1 MELSIS
7 GLSKSYGA
15 INALNDINIT
25 FEPGITA
32 LLGPNGSGKSTLM
45 NILSGNLRGYTG
57 SIQYR
62 TDKNDIFHSAFDKR
76 YFTVIGYMP
85 QYPGMYSNFNVEQYL
100 RYISV
105 IKGVGDGLRGKE
117 KNTLISIEI
126 ENALFSVDLFKDRQK
141 TISELSGGM
150 KQRLALAQACI
161 GNPEIII
168 LDEPTAGM
176 DPEQRINIRNYISE
190 LAMNKTIVLA
200 THIVSDIENI
210 ANRVLILKS
219 GVIITDDTPNG
230 IINGIQN
237 KVWQITSDIDN
248 LKYYSDNFKI
258 SNLIK
263 TPGSENVIL
272 RVVSEKKP
280 NEKAVRVHPNLE
292 DYYLYVFDNKAQS
305 SSFS

>member
-219 GVIITDDTPNG
+219 GVI
-230 IINGIQN
+230 
-237 KVWQITSDIDN
+237 
-248 LKYYSDNFKI
+248 